1 MERNRYINCTWWLPT
16 AYGSTPLP
24 PQWGSSFT
32 ETPQMLLML
41 WRVMAC
47 VHLHRTVALASGGL
61 GSAEAWF
68 IDNPGVSAATL
79 TIQSQTNGQ
88 VDDDGRLVKEQH
100 AGKFLVVAFKR
111 DVLSQ
116 SISWSIYTH
125 PRLTSN
131 QVLMEW
137 LANHSVCQVSTEK
150 RGIKL
155 EKHLTWFQLSHTS
168 SLLFGCAVWV
178 GDI

>member
-88 VDDDGRLVKEQH
+88 VDDWWKSSMLGSFLLWHSSVTFWVRASHGASIHTRDSHQIRFLWNGWLITVCVKWALKKE
-100 AGKFLVVAFKR
+100 
-111 DVLSQ
+111 
-116 SISWSIYTH
+116 
-125 PRLTSN
+125 
-131 QVLMEW
+131 E
-137 LANHSVCQVSTEK
+137 
-150 RGIKL
+150 
-155 EKHLTWFQLSHTS
+155 
-168 SLLFGCAVWV
+168 
-178 GDI
+178 